1 LVTKMPPKNAR
12 SKKTEQ
18 KAKAKVIEDK
28 TFGLKNKKG
37 GKQQKYIA
45 NVEKQVKSGGNP
57 DFRKQE
63 AEQKKK
69 KEEKEAQKQ
78 REMEM
83 QSLFK
88 SVPTQKLESGV
99 DPKTVFCAFFKQGL
113 CKKKEDKCKFSHDPA
128 CERKAAK
135 RNIYEDDNKE
145 NMDEWDE
152 DKLAEVVKKKHG
164 AEASNDT
171 DIICKHF
178 LDAVENNKYGWFWE
192 CPIVKATKECKYRHA
207 LPKGFVL
214 KKDKKKKEEEEA
226 VITIEELVETERS
239 KLDSSKLTKITLQTF
254 VAWKKKKLKERA
266 DAAKKEK
273 DKKKKDYSTGNT
285 TGMSGRDMFMMD
297 PNILSK
303 YQHDDDDEGED
314 FDLTREV
321 NDEELAVKV
330 HEIKFDAYGIMDDG
344 LDDTTDE
351 QLKKAA
357 GGADGAAA
365 AVAVDEDLF
374 DDEDLDDL
382 EDELDNLEV

>member
-1 LVTKMPPKNAR
+1 MPPKNQP

-18 KAKAKVIEDK
+18 KAKQKTIEDK

-37 GKQQKYIA
+37 AKNQKYIA
-45 NVEKQVKSGGNP
+45 NVQKQVQQGGNP
-57 DFRKQE
+57 DYRKAE
-63 AEQKKK
+63 AEKQKK
-69 KEEKEAQKQ
+69 KEEKEAEQKRQ
-78 REMEM
+78 LEM

-88 SVPTQKLESGV
+88 SVPTQKVEQGV
-99 DPKTVFCAFFKQGL
+99 DPKTVFCAFFKQNL
-113 CKKKEDKCKFSHDPA
+113 CKKGDKCKFSHDPA

-135 RNIYEDDNKE
+135 RNIYEDEKKDD
-145 NMDEWDE
+145 MDDWDDE
-152 DKLAEVVKKKHG
+152 KLAEVVKKKHG
-164 AEASNDT
+164 AEASNET

-178 LDAVENNKYGWFWE
+178 LDAVENSKYGWFWE
-192 CPIVKATKECKYRHA
+192 CPEKAKGLTCKYKHA
-207 LPKGFVL
+207 LPKGYVL
-214 KKDKKKKEEEEA
+214 KKDRKKKEAEEA
-226 VITIEELVETERS
+226 TITIEELIETERS

-266 DAAKKEK
+266 AAAKKDK
-273 DKKKKDYSTGNT
+273 DKKKKDFSTTGNT

-303 YQHDDDDEGED
+303 YSQDDDEEEGED

-321 NDEELAVKV
+321 NEDELHVKV

-344 LDDTTDE
+344 LDDSTDA
-351 QLKKAA
+351 QLAKEA
-357 GGADGAAA
+357 GGAGGAA

-374 DDEDLDDL
+374 DEDLDDL

>member
-1 LVTKMPPKNAR
+1 MPPKNAT

-18 KAKAKVIEDK
+18 KKKDKTIEDK

-37 GKQQKYIA
+37 GKAQKYIA
-45 NVEKQVKSGGNP
+45 NVQKQVQQGGNP

-63 AEQKKK
+63 AEKQKK
-69 KEEKEAQKQ
+69 KEEKEAERK
-78 REMEM
+78 RNEEM

-88 SVPTQKLESGV
+88 SVPSQKVEQGV
-99 DPKTVFCAFFKQGL
+99 DPKTVFCAFFKQNL
-113 CKKKEDKCKFSHDPA
+113 CKKGDRCKFSHDPE

-135 RNIYEDDNKE
+135 RSIYQQKEDE

-164 AEASNDT
+164 AEKSNET
-171 DIICKHF
+171 DIICKYF

-192 CPIVKATKECKYRHA
+192 CPEKKAGRECKYKHA
-207 LPKGFVL
+207 LPPGFVL
-214 KKDKKKKEEEEA
+214 KKDKMKKEQDEA
-226 VITIEELVETERS
+226 TITLEELIETERA
-239 KLDSSKLTKITLQTF
+239 KLDQSKLTKITLQSF

-266 DAAKKEK
+266 DTEKKENL
-273 DKKKKDYSTGNT
+273 KKKKDFKDTGAT
-285 TGMSGRDMFMMD
+285 AGMSGRDMFMMD

-303 YQHDDDDEGED
+303 QQVDDDDEGED
-314 FDLTREV
+314 FDLTREHE
-321 NDEELAVKV
+321 DDGVKV

-344 LDDTTDE
+344 LDDATDV
-351 QLKKAA
+351 QLAREAA
-357 GGADGAAA
+357 ETGGAAA

-382 EDELDNLEV
+382 EDELDNLEM